1 MITQAARKGYVMNRD
16 LQSAIRWRVN
26 MTHSFRVSV
35 LLVAALA
42 THAAAQPILIDDFN
56 DGNADGWTTV
66 VSTVGQPYGP
76 GTFDASS
83 GAYHLEGADL
93 IPVGLAG
100 GLISIWDQSSDP
112 MYSNG
117 FVRAKIRAE
126 TMGTIASVGF
136 RASGSV
142 AGAFNV
148 YLFYGSTG
156 PNPGFFFE
164 RIESGLGTVE
174 FRQLDPNLTFGVDED
189 WYIEAGGVGDQLS
202 MKVWRVGDPEPD
214 SPQLM
219 FADSNFSTGTF
230 GIQTSRNVYFP
241 DPARISATFDD
252 IYFTPIPEP
261 STFLL
266 ALVALGVA
274 GGWRKWRG

>member
-1 MITQAARKGYVMNRD
+1 
-16 LQSAIRWRVN
+16 
-26 MTHSFRVSV
+26 
-35 LLVAALA
+35 VAALA
-42 THAAAQPILIDDFN
+42 THAVAQPILIDDFN

-66 VSTVGQPYGP
+66 DFSAEESYGP

-83 GAYHLEGADL
+83 RAYHLEGADV
-93 IPVGLAG
+93 IPVGMGGSLA
-100 GLISIWDQSSDP
+100 SIWDQSSDP

-142 AGAFNV
+142 LTNFNV

-156 PNPGFFFE
+156 PNPGFFFN
-164 RIESGLGTVE
+164 RIEMGDGIVE
-174 FRQLDPNLTFGVDED
+174 VRQLDPNLTFGVDED

-219 FADSNFSTGTF
+219 FTDSNFSTGTF
-230 GIQTSRNVYFP
+230 AIQTNVDQSFP

-261 STFLL
+261 STGIMLL
-266 ALVALGVA
+266 LGMAALLTHRGVVVP
-274 GGWRKWRG
+274 